1 MIIIQ
6 KICRSRRK
14 QKKIFRQIIPAREL
28 FQRAVQ
34 MRCQIRSGRSDHWK
48 EILQKK
54 HRIRTKILI
63 ASESLE
69 EDSENTEQDTQ
80 DVISVFALA
89 DGTYTADG
97 FSFEG
102 GTGKTQITCEGITVK
117 EGKTYATIKFSSE
130 KFTRVVVDSQEY
142 LPTSNEGGSYFEIP
156 VALNTDMVITANDNS
171 YDRTP

>member
-1 MIIIQ
+1 
-6 KICRSRRK
+6 
-14 QKKIFRQIIPAREL
+14 
-28 FQRAVQ
+28 

-48 EILQKK
+48 EILQKETQDTDEDSY
-54 HRIRTKILI
+54 RI
-63 ASESLE
+63 ESLE

-142 LPTSNEGGSYFEIP
+142 LPTSNEGDLILRFRLP
-156 VALNTDMVITANDNS
+156 
-171 YDRTP
+171 

>member
-1 MIIIQ
+1 MFQVTLQITAGIQ
-6 KICRSRRK
+6 RKIFISCFRLRQKPAQETVDDNNSENMQEPQK

-54 HRIRTKILI
+54 HRNIRTKILI
-63 ASESLE
+63 AYKVWK
-69 EDSENTEQDTQ
+69 EDSENTEQDAQ

-102 GTGKTQITCEGITVK
+102 GTGKTQISLLKV
-117 EGKTYATIKFSSE
+117 S
-130 KFTRVVVDSQEY
+130 
-142 LPTSNEGGSYFEIP
+142 L
-156 VALNTDMVITANDNS
+156 
-171 YDRTP
+171 